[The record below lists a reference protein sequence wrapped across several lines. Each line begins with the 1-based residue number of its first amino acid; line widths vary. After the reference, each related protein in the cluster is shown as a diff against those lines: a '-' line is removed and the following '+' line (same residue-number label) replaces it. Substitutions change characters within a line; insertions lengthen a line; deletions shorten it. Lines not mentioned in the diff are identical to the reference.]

1 MRERERD
8 IIKSERER
16 DLNKEPYNLERRYVV
31 DLVEQFPTYQLPVHM
46 SPASWDTAYLIEIH
60 VSLFYMKNR
69 FEFTREMSQP
79 G

>member
-31 DLVEQFPTYQLPVHM
+31 DLVEKFPTYQLPVHM
-46 SPASWDTAYLIEIH
+46 SPASWYTAYLSEIH
-60 VSLFYMKNR
+60 VSLFYMKIR
-69 FEFTREMSQP
+69 SGEIPS
-79 G
+79 